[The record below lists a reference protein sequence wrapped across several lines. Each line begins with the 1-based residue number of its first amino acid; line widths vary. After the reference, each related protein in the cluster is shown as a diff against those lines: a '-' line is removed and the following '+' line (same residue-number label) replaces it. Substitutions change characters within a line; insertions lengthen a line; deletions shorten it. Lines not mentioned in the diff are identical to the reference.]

1 MIKGQLSLSG
11 YLVSIK
17 KKKEKEKKLQLA
29 PDYLNPQGNSNDL
42 SYRG

>member
-11 YLVSIK
+11 YLVSI